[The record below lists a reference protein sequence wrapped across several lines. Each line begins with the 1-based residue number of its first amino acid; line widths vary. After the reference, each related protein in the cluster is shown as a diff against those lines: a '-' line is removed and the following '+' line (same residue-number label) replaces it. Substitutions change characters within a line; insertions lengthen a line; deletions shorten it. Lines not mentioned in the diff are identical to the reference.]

1 MNAETDNAKTE
12 NAETDN
18 TATENATIENAL
30 TIVNLKP
37 PTVITDGWDA
47 AAIDMAAHPMK
58 GMQNANFDNGAFFTG
73 KEKLLIKPEAR
84 FIAIE
89 VREGWM
95 FLKKETPPEFVM
107 RPLDGPKPP
116 RPDSFA
122 DQESWPFKFNSQ
134 TERDDPWKY
143 NRFVFLLDP
152 QSAQVTVFNTHTF
165 GGDIGVNEL
174 TKAIQI
180 MRAVR
185 SGAVPILQLESRQW
199 KTKFRMRPRPFL
211 NIVGWHFKDN
221 APQPVADSNGQGGGP
236 IKTVSTFDDDI
247 PY

>member
-1 MNAETDNAKTE
+1 MNAETENAETENAKTE
-12 NAETDN
+12 NA
-18 TATENATIENAL
+18 AIENAL
-30 TIVNLKP
+30 TVVNLKP
-37 PTVITDGWDA
+37 PAVITDGWDA

-58 GMQNANFDNGAFFTG
+58 GIQSANFDNGAFFRG
-73 KEKLLIKPEAR
+73 KEKTLIKPEER
-84 FIAIE
+84 FIAID

-95 FLKKETPPEFVM
+95 FLKKDTPPEFVM
-107 RPLDGPKPP
+107 RLLGKHKPP
-116 RPDSFA
+116 RPDSFT

-174 TKAIQI
+174 AKAIQT
-180 MRAVR
+180 MRAAHP
-185 SGAVPILQLESRQW
+185 GAVPIVQLESRQW
-199 KTKFRMRPRPFL
+199 KTKFGMRPRPFF

-221 APQPVADSNGQGGGP
+221 APQPPTDSNGQGGGP
-236 IKTVSTFDDDI
+236 IKTINAFDDEI
-247 PY
+247 PF